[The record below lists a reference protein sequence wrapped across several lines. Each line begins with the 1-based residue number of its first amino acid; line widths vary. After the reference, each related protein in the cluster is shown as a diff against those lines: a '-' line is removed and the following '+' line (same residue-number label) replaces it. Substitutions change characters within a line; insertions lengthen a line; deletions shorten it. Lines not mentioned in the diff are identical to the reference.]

1 MVISRKAILVGVCIL
16 LVVIGIAAACSLA
29 PWFHPKPANGVPR
42 GYITLWQGDMMVTS
56 TELNPP
62 DPGQACTVVIVNHS
76 AKSVDSVLLKF
87 STDTEST
94 FADDP
99 SGFGGTVGEFR
110 ATQPLIPG
118 ARMECV
124 TLVTPAT
131 LESVAVG
138 WEDQAKTH
146 AVAAPLAAGKKLVI
160 SYEPDGTFAT
170 RTE

>member
-1 MVISRKAILVGVCIL
+1 MIISRKAVLAGVCISL
-16 LVVIGIAAACSLA
+16 FVFGIASACSLA
-29 PWFHPKPANGVPR
+29 TWFNLKPSKGVPR

-56 TELNPP
+56 TELSPP
-62 DPGQACTVVIVNHS
+62 DPSQACTVVIVNHS
-76 AKSVDSVLLKF
+76 AKSVESVLLKF

-99 SGFGGTVGEFR
+99 GGFGSTVGEFR
-110 ATQPLIPG
+110 ASQPLIPG
-118 ARMECV
+118 ARMEC
-124 TLVTPAT
+124 LKLASPGT

-138 WEDQAKTH
+138 WGDQAKTH

-160 SYEPDGTFAT
+160 SYEPDGTIAT